1 MDARQFID
9 LVGAGHSAEAKDA
22 LEELLSSTA
31 FEKLEAKK
39 QEMAATIFTGKEQQ
53 AEEEPTVE
61 PTEEPQE
68 QE

>member
-9 LVGAGHSAEAKDA
+9 LVGAGQSAEAKDA

-39 QEMAATIFTGKEQQ
+39 QEMASTIFTGR
-53 AEEEPTVE
+53 EEEPT
-61 PTEEPQE
+61 EEQNIDSEEETQQE
-68 QE
+68 

>member
-9 LVGAGHSAEAKDA
+9 LVGAGQSAEAKDA

-39 QEMAATIFTGKEQQ
+39 QEMASTIFTGKEEQP
-53 AEEEPTVE
+53 AEENKSEV
-61 PTEEPQE
+61 E
-68 QE
+68 QETE

>member
-9 LVGAGHSAEAKDA
+9 LVGAGQSAEAKDA

-39 QEMAATIFTGKEQQ
+39 QEMASTIFTGKE
-53 AEEEPTVE
+53 EEPVVE

-68 QE
+68 Q

>member
-9 LVGAGHSAEAKDA
+9 LVGAGQSSEAKDA

-39 QEMAATIFTGKEQQ
+39 QEMASTIFTGKEEQP
-53 AEEEPTVE
+53 AEENNSEV
-61 PTEEPQE
+61 E
-68 QE
+68 QETE

>member
-9 LVGAGHSAEAKDA
+9 LVGAGQSSEAKDA

-39 QEMAATIFTGKEQQ
+39 QEMASTIFTGKEEQSS
-53 AEEEPTVE
+53 EESNSEVE
-61 PTEEPQE
+61 KETE
-68 QE
+68 

>member
-9 LVGAGHSAEAKDA
+9 LVGAGQSAEAKDA

-39 QEMAATIFTGKEQQ
+39 QEMASTIFTGKE
-53 AEEEPTVE
+53 EEEPT
-61 PTEEPQE
+61 EEDTSEVE
-68 QE
+68 QETE

>member
-9 LVGAGHSAEAKDA
+9 LVGAGQSAEAKDA

-39 QEMAATIFTGKEQQ
+39 QEMASTIFTGKEEQP
-53 AEEEPTVE
+53 AEENSSEV
-61 PTEEPQE
+61 E
-68 QE
+68 QETE

>member
-9 LVGAGHSAEAKDA
+9 LVGAGQSSEAKDA

-39 QEMAATIFTGKEQQ
+39 QEMASTIFTGKEEQSS
-53 AEEEPTVE
+53 EENNSEVE
-61 PTEEPQE
+61 KETE
-68 QE
+68 

>member
-9 LVGAGHSAEAKDA
+9 LVGAGQSAEARDA

-39 QEMAATIFTGKEQQ
+39 QEMAATIFTGKEEQS
-53 AEEEPTVE
+53 
-61 PTEEPQE
+61 TEEPANDTNIETE
-68 QE
+68 QQ

>member
-9 LVGAGHSAEAKDA
+9 LVGAGQSSEAKDA

-39 QEMAATIFTGKEQQ
+39 QEMASTIFTGKEEQSS
-53 AEEEPTVE
+53 EENNSEV
-61 PTEEPQE
+61 E
-68 QE
+68 QETE

>member
-9 LVGAGHSAEAKDA
+9 LVGAGQSAEAKNA

-39 QEMAATIFTGKEQQ
+39 QEMASTIFTGR
-53 AEEEPTVE
+53 EEEPAETNDSE
-61 PTEEPQE
+61 LE
-68 QE
+68 QETE